1 MSLDENISGELGHLY
16 VISGPSGVGKGTII
30 NELLKDSS
38 LNLTLSVSCT
48 TRKPRPNEIEGVNY
62 YFLTEDTFETLINEG
77 NFLEYANVFGSYYG
91 TPKDKVLE
99 KLQNGVNVLLEI
111 DVQGAM
117 QVKKNYKDAILIF
130 IMPPSEE
137 ELLNR
142 LKGRATETPEQI
154 ERRILQAQSEM
165 NYKDKY
171 DFIVVNDK
179 ITDTVAEIKSILNNS
194 NKGKDNK

>member
-1 MSLDENISGELGHLY
+1 MSLDENISGVSGHLY

-38 LNLTLSVSCT
+38 SNLTLSVSCT
-48 TRKPRPNEIEGVNY
+48 TRKPRPNETEGVNY
-62 YFLTEDTFETLINEG
+62 YFLTEDAFETLINEG

-99 KLQNGVNVLLEI
+99 KLRNGVNVLLEI

-117 QVKKNYKDAILIF
+117 QVKKNYKDAKLIF

-154 ERRILQAQSEM
+154 ERRIMQAQSEM
-165 NYKDKY
+165 NYKDEY

-179 ITDTVAEIKSILNNS
+179 LTDTVAEIKSILNNS
-194 NKGKDNK
+194 NKGKGN